1 MSRKTDKVEQVQL
14 IYRFL
19 QRKFLFIFR
28 HYYLKLF
35 PVEKVYF

>member
-19 QRKFLFIFR
+19 QRKLHSFLDTII
-28 HYYLKLF
+28 
-35 PVEKVYF
+35 